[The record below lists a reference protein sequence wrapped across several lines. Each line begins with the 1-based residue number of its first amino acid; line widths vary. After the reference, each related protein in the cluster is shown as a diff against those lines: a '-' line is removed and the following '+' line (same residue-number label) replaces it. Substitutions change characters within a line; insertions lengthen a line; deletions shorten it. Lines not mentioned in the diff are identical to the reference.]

1 MVKELACLNL
11 FASGD
16 LPPSHPS
23 FGLPACTPLSLP
35 PRSHPTLPPSI
46 IHPSL
51 LPCLPSPPYLR
62 AAVGCCGAPVSEVV
76 LGQQEGGVCHVQ
88 QWVVDQHHFAEVK
101 LVGEALA
108 LRLVKDAL
116 VVVVPVSRSQRD
128 EEEERE
134 REGRA
139 RESRSGGGKR
149 EDSDV
154 TKGIVVLKGFGL
166 HHYAGPQL
174 FLFHP
179 PHSTNQCLDSI
190 QYSVVQY
197 EEQDLLYHPARK
209 P

>member
-1 MVKELACLNL
+1 M
-11 FASGD
+11 
-16 LPPSHPS
+16 
-23 FGLPACTPLSLP
+23 
-35 PRSHPTLPPSI
+35 
-46 IHPSL
+46 
-51 LPCLPSPPYLR
+51 
-62 AAVGCCGAPVSEVV
+62 V

-149 EDSDV
+149 K
-154 TKGIVVLKGFGL
+154 TLM
-166 HHYAGPQL
+166 
-174 FLFHP
+174 
-179 PHSTNQCLDSI
+179 
-190 QYSVVQY
+190 
-197 EEQDLLYHPARK
+197 
-209 P
+209 